1 MSVCPVSSLVLCMS
15 RFVKARSSRWNRGT
29 LGPNLSKPPL
39 PCGKRVC
46 IEEGPHVEILNLPE
60 HRESIQN
67 RSLGTFDTKGL
78 LGISWTYSGIA
89 LQVTWPVMAHART
102 TLSQARCSTPPVP
115 EISLK
120 PNVQWHGLLMA
131 SLFLSTLY
139 QYSFTS
145 LWPNQ
150 CK

>member
-89 LQVTWPVMAHART
+89 LQVTW
-102 TLSQARCSTPPVP
+102 
-115 EISLK
+115 
-120 PNVQWHGLLMA
+120 QWHGSCTDSKCKFNSSHRSETASFLFICHLPQIGVFQNVMA
-131 SLFLSTLY
+131 SRG
-139 QYSFTS
+139 
-145 LWPNQ
+145 
-150 CK
+150 C